1 MTQTTESASLR
12 YAALEQWSS
21 TELVQ
26 GIVEGQ
32 FVAIG
37 AVQAA
42 APLLAEA
49 IDRIAERLRQGGRLI
64 YMGAGTSG
72 RIAVQDAVELPPTFN
87 WPDVRLVT
95 LMAGGPGTVGAAD
108 EAAEDREDL
117 AVTGLDAVGV
127 GPKDVVIGVAASGS
141 TPYTLAGLRH
151 ARECGALTV
160 GVFNNRAGTV
170 ASVAELPILL
180 ETGAEILSGS
190 TRMKA
195 GTAQKVALN
204 ILSTGVMIR
213 LGYVHRGMMVEMR
226 PTNAKLRERAAGIVA
241 SLAEVPL
248 NEARSALDGADGNI
262 KLATVMLACSLDATG
277 ARQKLDAVS
286 GNLGLALGG

>member
-12 YAALEQWSS
+12 YAALEHWSS

-42 APLLAEA
+42 APHLAEA
-49 IDRIAERLRQGGRLI
+49 VDRIAERLRQGGRLI

-87 WPDVRLVT
+87 WPEARLVT

-117 AVTGLDAVGV
+117 AIAGIDAAHV
-127 GPKDVVIGVAASGS
+127 GPNDVVIGVAASGS
-141 TPYTLAGLRH
+141 TPYTLAGLRQ
-151 ARECGALTV
+151 ARKRGALTL
-160 GVFNNRAGTV
+160 GLFNNRAGTM
-170 ASVAELPILL
+170 AATAELPILL

-248 NEARSALDGADGNI
+248 EEARSALDAADGNI
-262 KLATVMLACSLDATG
+262 KLATVMLACRLDAAG
-277 ARQKLDAVS
+277 ARRKLEAVA
-286 GNLGLALGG
+286 GNLGLALAG

>member
-72 RIAVQDAVELPPTFN
+72 RIAVQDAVELPP
-87 WPDVRLVT
+87 P
-95 LMAGGPGTVGAAD
+95 
-108 EAAEDREDL
+108 
-117 AVTGLDAVGV
+117 
-127 GPKDVVIGVAASGS
+127 
-141 TPYTLAGLRH
+141 
-151 ARECGALTV
+151 
-160 GVFNNRAGTV
+160 
-170 ASVAELPILL
+170 
-180 ETGAEILSGS
+180 
-190 TRMKA
+190 
-195 GTAQKVALN
+195 
-204 ILSTGVMIR
+204 STGR
-213 LGYVHRGMMVEMR
+213 RRGSSPSWPADRAQSVPPTR
-226 PTNAKLRERAAGIVA
+226 PPRIARTSRSPA
-241 SLAEVPL
+241 STL
-248 NEARSALDGADGNI
+248 
-262 KLATVMLACSLDATG
+262 
-277 ARQKLDAVS
+277 
-286 GNLGLALGG
+286 